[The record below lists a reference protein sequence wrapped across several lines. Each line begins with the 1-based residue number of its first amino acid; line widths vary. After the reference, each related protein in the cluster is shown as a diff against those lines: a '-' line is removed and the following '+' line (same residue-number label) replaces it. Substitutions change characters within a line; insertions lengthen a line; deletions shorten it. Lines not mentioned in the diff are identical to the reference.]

1 MNWLD
6 IVIVLLVLI
15 SLLSALKKGFS
26 REVVG
31 LVAAVVGLLCG
42 LWFYASA
49 GGFLRP
55 YVSSPA
61 IANFCGF
68 FLIFCGILILGAIA
82 GALLTKLV
90 RAAGLSWFDR
100 FLGASFGLVR
110 GLLLAIALV
119 MAIVAFTPGDKP
131 PRSVIR
137 SRLAPY
143 LIDAS
148 HVVATMAPREL
159 REGFKKHYDRV
170 KSIWD
175 DAIKRGVR
183 NLPEAEV

>member
-6 IVIVLLVLI
+6 IVLVLLVLI
-15 SLLSALKKGFS
+15 SLISALKKGFS

-31 LVAAVVGLLCG
+31 LIAAIVGLLCG
-42 LWFYASA
+42 LWFYGSV

-68 FLIFCGILILGAIA
+68 FLVFCGILILGAIV
-82 GALLTKLV
+82 GALLSKLLKV
-90 RAAGLSWFDR
+90 AGLSWFDR
-100 FLGASFGLVR
+100 VLGASFGLVR

-119 MAIVAFTPGDKP
+119 LAIVAFTPGEKP

-148 HVVATMAPREL
+148 HVVANLAPREL

-175 DAIKRGVR
+175 DAMKKGVR

>member
-31 LVAAVVGLLCG
+31 LIAAIVGLLSG
-42 LWFYASA
+42 LWFYGSV

-55 YVSSPA
+55 FVSSPA

-68 FLIFCGILILGAIA
+68 FLVFCGVLILGAIV
-82 GALLTKLV
+82 GTLLTRLV
-90 RAAGLSWFDR
+90 KAAGLSWFDR

-119 MAIVAFTPGDKP
+119 LAIVAFTPGDTA

-148 HVVATMAPREL
+148 HMVANMAPREL

-175 DAIKRGVR
+175 DALKKGVH
-183 NLPEAEV
+183 NLPETEV

>member
-6 IVIVLLVLI
+6 IVIVILVLI
-15 SLLSALKKGFS
+15 SLVSALRKGFS
-26 REVVG
+26 RELVG
-31 LVAAVVGLLCG
+31 LVAAIVGLLCG

-68 FLIFCGILILGAIA
+68 FLIFCGILILGAIV
-82 GALLTKLV
+82 GALLSKLLKV
-90 RAAGLSWFDR
+90 AGLSWFDR
-100 FLGASFGLVR
+100 FLGAAFGLVR

-119 MAIVAFTPGDKP
+119 LAIVAFTPGDKP

-159 REGFKKHYDRV
+159 RDGFKKHYDRV

-175 DAIKRGVR
+175 DAIRKGVR

>member
-1 MNWLD
+1 M
-6 IVIVLLVLI
+6 
-15 SLLSALKKGFS
+15 
-26 REVVG
+26 
-31 LVAAVVGLLCG
+31 
-42 LWFYASA
+42 
-49 GGFLRP
+49 
-55 YVSSPA
+55 
-61 IANFCGF
+61 
-68 FLIFCGILILGAIA
+68 
-82 GALLTKLV
+82 TKLV
-90 RAAGLSWFDR
+90 KAAGLSWFDR

-119 MAIVAFTPGDKP
+119 LAIVAFTPGDKA

-175 DAIKRGVR
+175 DALKKGVR
-183 NLPEAEV
+183 TLPEAEV